1 MRDEVILITGTSR
14 GIGKFLAQ
22 YYVDKGFMVAGCSR
36 KKPEWT
42 STGAYEHFIL
52 DVSDER
58 AVVNMIHSIQK
69 KFGRLDAL
77 INNAGI
83 ASMNPILLTSVESV
97 RKIYDTN
104 VLGTFLLCREA
115 AKLMRKRNYGRIV
128 NFTTVAVPLRVEG
141 EAIYAS
147 SKAAVLNLSQILAY
161 ELASFGITVN
171 VIGPTPIDTDLIRG
185 VSSEKLKKLVG
196 RQAIKRMGTF
206 EDVANVVD
214 FFLSERSCFVTGQA
228 LFLGGV

>member
-22 YYVDKGFMVAGCSR
+22 HYINKGFIVVGCSR
-36 KKPEWT
+36 KKPEWIPA
-42 STGAYEHFIL
+42 GAYEHFIL
-52 DVSDER
+52 DVSDEK
-58 AVVNMIHSIQK
+58 AVVGMLHSIQK

-77 INNAGI
+77 INNAGV
-83 ASMNPILLTSVESV
+83 AGMNHILLTSVESV

-115 AKLMRKRNYGRIV
+115 AKLMRQRNYGRIV
-128 NFTTVAVPLRVEG
+128 NFTTVAVPLRLEG

-185 VSSEKLKKLVG
+185 VSSEKLEKLVG
-196 RQAIKRMGTF
+196 RQAIKRMGVF

-214 FFLSERSCFVTGQA
+214 FFLSERSSFVTGQA
-228 LFLGGV
+228 IFLGGV